1 MNDHMM
7 ASDEYSYFDDMRLC
21 IESLQDEELVVYA
34 KQGSQR
40 ATEALIK
47 RYRSLVEMKARSYF
61 LMGADHEDVVQEG
74 LIGLYKAIRDYRY
87 DRLCKFRHFAELCVT
102 RQIISAVKAATRQKH
117 LPLNEYISICHPV
130 QNNSNEET
138 DSQLAE
144 ILPDPNTLT
153 PEQWILECKI
163 PQAVLRMAREL
174 MSELEQRVLDCY
186 LEGLSYREMS
196 ERLNRH
202 TKCIDNAIQR
212 IKKKIIQVYQDNYGE
227 NSLNGRRTR
236 RTRIAP
242 ELEDDTF

>member
-1 MNDHMM
+1 MNDYPM
-7 ASDEYSYFDDMRLC
+7 ASDEYYSYEDLRIC
-21 IESLQDEELVVYA
+21 IEALQDEELVVYA

-61 LMGADHEDVVQEG
+61 LIGADHEDVVQEG
-74 LIGLYKAIRDYRY
+74 LIGLYKAIRDFRY

-130 QNNSNEET
+130 QNHNNEES

-144 ILPDPNTLT
+144 LLPDPNTMT
-153 PEQWILECKI
+153 PEQWILECRI

-174 MSELEQRVLDCY
+174 MSDLEQRVLDCY
-186 LEGLSYREMS
+186 LEGMSYREMS

-212 IKKKIIQVYQDNYGE
+212 VKKKIIQVYQENYGE
-227 NSLNGRRTR
+227 NTPKGHRGRRI
-236 RTRIAP
+236 RIAP
-242 ELEDDTF
+242 ELEDDAF